1 MHGCRDLG
9 HLYKV
14 LVRVHLTSLNYNPK
28 LPSFKTL
35 DKCYKVSNRRYAPP
49 TTKENTAPAM
59 VV

>member
-9 HLYKV
+9 HLYKI
-14 LVRVHLTSLNYNPK
+14 LVHLTSLNYLTILNYLALK
-28 LPSFKTL
+28 RLINAI
-35 DKCYKVSNRRYAPP
+35 KVSNRRYAPP